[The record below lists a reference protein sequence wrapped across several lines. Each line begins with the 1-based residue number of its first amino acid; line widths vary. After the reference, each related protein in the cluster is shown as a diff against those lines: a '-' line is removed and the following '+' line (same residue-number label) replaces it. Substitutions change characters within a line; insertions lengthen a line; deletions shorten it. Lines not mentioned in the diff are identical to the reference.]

1 MSPATARE
9 VRLGFL
15 VLLTLGALFGFVAL
29 AGGGPGFLAPRR
41 TVDVAFRDGQGL
53 RVGCPVR
60 VAGIDAGR
68 VTAIELDAAP
78 EGTLRARVRLSLP
91 ASLASRLRQDARITI
106 QAGLTGQ
113 SCVNVV
119 DSGRSPVALVPGQV
133 IEGVESSFFD
143 PVLQQVGLGPVER
156 SHLSHTIA
164 EVRATVDAAGPG
176 LRGVLASL
184 QEAVASLRET
194 TDAAKPAVLAASGRL
209 KEVAEGL
216 DTAKLNTALARLDAI
231 TAEAEAMLAE
241 GRPEVKRAL
250 AGANETIAGMK
261 DLTGQARA
269 AVAADVPKVDAL
281 LDGLAGTRVRLDR
294 VLERS
299 EVIAGQGA
307 ELLTSQRANLDRT
320 VANAREASEYGSRLV
335 QKLYGNPFY
344 LSPFYKPTKEDVAAQ
359 EFYDTTATFLT
370 GAKELKD
377 AITSLQALRSK
388 PIAEMTKAEQEAYQQ
403 LFNRAWALH
412 GQLEQTSRQ
421 LAEGLRTSTR
431 R

>member
-15 VLLTLGALFGFVAL
+15 VLLTLAVLAGFVVL
-29 AGGGPGFLAPRR
+29 AGGGPGFLASRR
-41 TVDVAFRDGQGL
+41 AVDVVFRDGQGL

-106 QAGLTGQ
+106 QSGLTGQ
-113 SCVNVV
+113 SLVNVV
-119 DSGRSPVALVPGQV
+119 DSGRSPVALVAGQV

-156 SHLSHTIA
+156 GHLSHTIA

-176 LRGVLASL
+176 LRQVLASL
-184 QEAVASLRET
+184 QETVNGLRET
-194 TDAAKPAVLAASGRL
+194 AETARPAVAAASGRL
-209 KEVAEGL
+209 KELAEGV
-216 DTAKLNTALARLDAI
+216 DAAKLHAALARLDAI
-231 TAEAEAMLAE
+231 TTEAEAILAE
-241 GRPEVKRAL
+241 NRPEIAKAV
-250 AGANETIAGMK
+250 AGANEAIAGAK
-261 DLTGQARA
+261 ELSGQARTALA
-269 AVAADVPKVDAL
+269 ASTPKVGAI
-281 LDGLAGTRVRLDR
+281 LDGLAGTRVRLDH

-299 EVIAGQGA
+299 EVIASQGA
-307 ELLTSQRANLDRT
+307 ELITTQRANLDRT

-344 LSPFYKPTKEDVAAQ
+344 LSPFYKPTKEDIAAQ
-359 EFYDTTATFLT
+359 EFYDNTATFLM

-388 PIAEMTKAEQEAYQQ
+388 PIAEMTRSEQEAYQQ

-412 GQLEQTSRQ
+412 GQLEQTSRT
-421 LAEGLRTSTR
+421 LAEGLRETTR